1 MKCRN
6 ADLVLLALFGDNVG
20 GLLLFEDFTFAVTD
34 FLGLGSAEVIV
45 VQSVRNRNPGNVDL
59 IRERSFSWLF
69 YLTLS

>member
-34 FLGLGSAEVIV
+34 FLGLGSAEVVIV
-45 VQSVRNRNPGNVDL
+45 
-59 IRERSFSWLF
+59 
-69 YLTLS
+69 